1 VAAVAVC
8 PLLSVMRIKATRRSA
23 PATAARKPTTATGR
37 LIRGNRVVL
46 RPGPPR
52 GDVMVG
58 RRWPRLVVAPWGCR
72 LADTP
77 ARTFVEDGTGRRSL
91 PSGTAG
97 TDPADVGISA
107 TAVASENQAVRTIL
121 ALALAAAVVA
131 AGCGITSSTSEPVA
145 VAPSLAPG
153 ERPVQVLPLEGS
165 VGEAPLTL
173 RIYDRSLA
181 LDDARGVT
189 KRELAEL
196 EPLSDANAIGSYQ
209 SVSGEVMITWLGSA
223 CPGTA
228 DVFVGPGVSEIL
240 IVPADGG
247 ECSNGS
253 SVRGVNLVFRPNVD
267 LKRISVSFARPSGS

>member
-1 VAAVAVC
+1 
-8 PLLSVMRIKATRRSA
+8 
-23 PATAARKPTTATGR
+23 
-37 LIRGNRVVL
+37 
-46 RPGPPR
+46 
-52 GDVMVG
+52 
-58 RRWPRLVVAPWGCR
+58 
-72 LADTP
+72 
-77 ARTFVEDGTGRRSL
+77 
-91 PSGTAG
+91 
-97 TDPADVGISA
+97 
-107 TAVASENQAVRTIL
+107 VRTIL
-121 ALALAAAVVA
+121 ALALAAAAVA
-131 AGCGITSSTSEPVA
+131 AGCGIASSTSEPVA

-153 ERPVQVLPLEGS
+153 EQPVQVLLLEGS

-181 LDDARGVT
+181 LEDARSVT